1 MTAANHQPGYAK
13 VWRWTRE
20 GELCLQ
26 GVGWDTAVN
35 WGRPAG
41 ECRMPSQ
48 EVHELPGLAQQ
59 WRLLLHPELPLTAAG
74 VRAGRMGSLPW
85 SSESEQ
91 QARDWERRQVCEG
104 H

>member
-1 MTAANHQPGYAK
+1 
-13 VWRWTRE
+13 
-20 GELCLQ
+20 
-26 GVGWDTAVN
+26 
-35 WGRPAG
+35 
-41 ECRMPSQ
+41 MPSQ
-48 EVHELPGLAQQ
+48 EVHELPGLAQ